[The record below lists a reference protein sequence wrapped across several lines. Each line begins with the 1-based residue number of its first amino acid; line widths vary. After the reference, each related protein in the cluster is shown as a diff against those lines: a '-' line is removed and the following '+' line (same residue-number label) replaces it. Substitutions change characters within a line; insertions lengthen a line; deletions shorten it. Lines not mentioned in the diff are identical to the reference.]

1 MGIFDKIT
9 TKAGNKA
16 FGIQEIKKRSE
27 LPTSQEELLE
37 RRKKAKELIHKKS
50 LMSSAANVVPI
61 PGLGVGMDIK
71 LMGDIIEDI
80 NKIYGLS
87 HKQVNKMQ
95 DDLKQK
101 VLTSAAM
108 RGSQFIGQKV
118 TNAMVK
124 VIFRS
129 VVKREAAK
137 QSRWVPLVGQAVAAS
152 ISYYLM
158 KKMGEDH
165 IKKCE
170 TVIQD
175 FIGE

>member
-1 MGIFDKIT
+1 MGIFNKVT

-16 FGIQEIKKRSE
+16 FGIEEIKKRSE
-27 LPTSQEELLE
+27 LPTTQDEILQ
-37 RRKKAKELIHKKS
+37 RRKQAKELIHKKS
-50 LMSSAANVVPI
+50 LMSSAANIVPI

-95 DDLKQK
+95 DDVKQK
-101 VLTSAAM
+101 ILTSAAM
-108 RGSQFIGQKV
+108 KGSQFVGQKV

-124 VIFRS
+124 VFFRS
-129 VVKREAAK
+129 IVKREAAK
-137 QSRWVPLVGQAVAAS
+137 QSRWIPLVGQAVAGS

-170 TVIQD
+170 TVIED
-175 FIGE
+175 FLE

>member
-1 MGIFDKIT
+1 
-9 TKAGNKA
+9 
-16 FGIQEIKKRSE
+16 KRA
-27 LPTSQEELLE
+27 QD
-37 RRKKAKELIHKKS
+37 IVQKKS
-50 LMSSAANVVPI
+50 LMSSAANVVTI
-61 PGLGVGMDIK
+61 PGLVISMDIK

-108 RGSQFIGQKV
+108 KCSQFIGQKV

-124 VIFRS
+124 VFFKS

-137 QSRWVPLVGQAVAAS
+137 QSRWIPLVGQALAGS
-152 ISYYLM
+152 ISY
-158 KKMGEDH
+158 
-165 IKKCE
+165 
-170 TVIQD
+170 
-175 FIGE
+175 